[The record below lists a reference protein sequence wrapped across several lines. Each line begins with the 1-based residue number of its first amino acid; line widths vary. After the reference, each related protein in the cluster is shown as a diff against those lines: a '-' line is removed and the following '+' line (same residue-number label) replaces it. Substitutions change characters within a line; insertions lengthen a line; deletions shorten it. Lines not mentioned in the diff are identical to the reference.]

1 MNLSENLSQFR
12 GTENY
17 YKTFLFNPKLKHT
30 DGVQYFA
37 NTAGAFWFLDIVST
51 EIYKLTSQ
59 HDFIAITLDVDNGK
73 AKITA
78 TDGDDH
84 RIFQK
89 NVSYTDC
96 PNGSYSFWISG
107 DVLMLPSEY

>member
-1 MNLSENLSQFR
+1 
-12 GTENY
+12 
-17 YKTFLFNPKLKHT
+17 
-30 DGVQYFA
+30 VQYFA

-78 TDGDDH
+78 TDGNDK

-89 NVSYTDC
+89 NISYTDC